1 MHCTRRATPTVR
13 AATERDAKEGVRM
26 TGTRGGRRGRV
37 GLMLLAALAAGGS
50 AAGLAL
56 AANPNEREVKPAP
69 NVQDP
74 DDIFNRKDDGSYDY
88 DSYKADSKLW
98 VLEFKFKDPRLIKVD
113 VPGHGQRV
121 CWYMWY
127 QVINRT
133 KEPRL
138 FVPDFEL
145 VTHDTHANY
154 HDQILPKVQDAI
166 RQIEDPNNYLN
177 IKNSVTISAEPIPPS
192 PDKDKG
198 LPKAVT
204 GVAIWEGDDKLFD
217 SDNYTIFVSGLSNGW
232 AVTDPVPPDTNSV
245 VRRKT
250 LKLNFKRLGDRYEM
264 KSSEI
269 HFNGPPEW
277 VYRASSLKLPDLSAA
292 DADKKDEKK
301 DK

>member
-1 MHCTRRATPTVR
+1 
-13 AATERDAKEGVRM
+13 M

-50 AAGLAL
+50 VAGLAL
-56 AANPNEREVKPAP
+56 AGNPNEREVKPER

-74 DDIFNRKDDGSYDY
+74 DDIFDKDGN
-88 DSYKADSKLW
+88 YKADSKLW

-113 VPGHGQRV
+113 VPGHGQKV
-121 CWYMWY
+121 CWYLWY

-133 KEPRL
+133 KEPHL

-154 HDQILPKVQDAI
+154 HDQILPKVEEAI
-166 RQIEDPNNYLN
+166 RQIEDPKGYLN

-217 SDNYTIFVSGLSNGW
+217 SNNYSIFVSGLSNGW
-232 AVTDPVPPDTNSV
+232 ALTDPTPPDTDSV

-264 KSSEI
+264 KSEEI
-269 HFNGPPEW
+269 HFNGPAEW
-277 VYRASSLKLPDLSAA
+277 VYRASSLKIPGLAAA
-292 DADKKDEKK
+292 DADDKKDEKK